1 MKNDHSSNPH
11 RKNNKSRKNLQGA
24 ELDHLSHQLTRP
36 ERGAIRALEKTD
48 SRITR
53 INLTKASMSADK
65 RAGFIFEE
73 IHAGTFN
80 ASARKAGDRVTVAR
94 TGMDGRFNNDPKV
107 DIRVESRGSVVTE
120 IQAKCCRNVG
130 RSAAAV
136 AKGKYTGTERLVPA
150 DQLKG
155 VKATLGKVAMRNAK
169 SANPKI
175 QLKGAI
181 RAEAGTRAVD
191 RICANGHSSKP
202 IPYKT
207 ARSMAEGKLGGLH
220 QMIATERLA
229 AAAKGGGGSGAL
241 VGGTISIA
249 KNLSAVFSRRKSI
262 KAALKQTAAETTLA
276 ATRGAATNVAS
287 ELLKA
292 SSKKLLG
299 KAAAKSIMRGS
310 APMAIAGCVVDMIE
324 DTVQGRLSAKK
335 AAKNVGRAASAW
347 AGAEGGATAG
357 AFFGPVGAL
366 VGGIIGGL
374 LGSAGFSCLFD

>member
-1 MKNDHSSNPH
+1 MKDNHSSNHPQ
-11 RKNNKSRKNLQGA
+11 KNNKSRKNLQGA
-24 ELDHLSHQLTRP
+24 ELDHLSHKFTRP
-36 ERGAIRALEKTD
+36 ERGAIRALEKTE

-53 INLTKASMSADK
+53 INLTKASLSADK

-73 IHAGTFN
+73 IHAGTYN
-80 ASARKAGDRVTVAR
+80 ASARKAGDRFTVAR

-107 DIRVESRGSVVTE
+107 DIRVEARGSVISET
-120 IQAKCCRNVG
+120 QAKCCRNAV
-130 RSAAAV
+130 RSAAAI
-136 AKGKYTGTERLVPA
+136 AKQKYTGTERLVPA

-155 VKATLGKVAMRNAK
+155 VKATLSKVAMRNAK
-169 SANPKI
+169 SVNPKI

-191 RICANGHSSKP
+191 RIRANGHSSKP

-229 AAAKGGGGSGAL
+229 AAAKGGGSSGAL
-241 VGGTISIA
+241 VGGTISMA
-249 KNLSAVFSRRKSI
+249 KNLSAVLSRRKSI

-310 APMAIAGCVVDMIE
+310 APMAIAGCFVDMIE
-324 DTVQGRLSAKK
+324 DTVHGRLSAKK
-335 AAKNVGRAASAW
+335 AAKNVGRAASAG
-347 AGAEGGATAG
+347 AGAEGGAIAG
-357 AFFGPVGAL
+357 AFFGPVGVLA
-366 VGGIIGGL
+366 GGIIGGL
-374 LGSAGFSCLFD
+374 LGGAGFSCLFD